1 MICKG
6 LPAHTALGNINQK
19 ARALPAI
26 AQNVAHPMQ
35 SLGQHFTLRNDT
47 SRGTLHSRTAVTE
60 EKLQGTETSM
70 GLGIL
75 V

>member
-1 MICKG
+1 MIYKG
-6 LPAHTALGNINQK
+6 LPAHTALGNIKQK
-19 ARALPAI
+19 AHALPAI

-47 SRGTLHSRTAVTE
+47 SRGALHSRTEVTGE
-60 EKLQGTETSM
+60 QLQGTRTSI

-75 V
+75 A